1 MKTCA
6 IYAITNRVNG
16 KIYIGQ
22 TRDLANRKSA
32 HFAALRLNRHRNR
45 HLQAAYNRHGA
56 GSFAFSVLEIL
67 PSPGQLDNREMTH
80 ISLHRSTNPAHG
92 YNAETGGRRNHN
104 ITLATRA
111 TMTRAQQIRRNRE
124 YSI

>member
-6 IYAITNRVNG
+6 IYAIINRATN

-22 TRDLANRKSA
+22 TRDISNRRSS

-45 HLQAAYNRHGA
+45 HLQAAFNKYGA
-56 GSFAFSVLEIL
+56 NAFAFRILEIVH
-67 PSPGQLDNREMTH
+67 SPFQLDDREKTH
-80 ISLHRSTNPAHG
+80 ISLHHSTDPRYG
-92 YNAETGGRRNHN
+92 YNSESGGRRNHN
-104 ITLATRA
+104 ITISTRLN
-111 TMTRAQQIRRNRE
+111 MTRAQQIRRNRE